1 MEYLCYAFPAAAA
14 GLLVARAQKKQP
26 TSSSSVTLRIINVT
40 DVYMLDNFPCVIV
53 DCIFL
58 FFQRNVCVLLT
69 QVLFPSLLPLPP
81 AQLDKRIS
89 ILQKQTCANSHRLD
103 HAPTR
108 TASASPV
115 SFSAFSP
122 PSAPPPRCVILLP
135 RVVLLISFF

>member
-69 QVLFPSLLPLPP
+69 QVLFPSLLPSL
-81 AQLDKRIS
+81 LF
-89 ILQKQTCANSHRLD
+89 
-103 HAPTR
+103 
-108 TASASPV
+108 
-115 SFSAFSP
+115 SFLFSSLFSSLFSP
-122 PSAPPPRCVILLP
+122 LFSPLSPPLIPTDSADPSKR
-135 RVVLLISFF
+135 